1 MFAVVR
7 QYGVVVLETQKFYAS
22 LLLLILQLQMLS
34 GALLKSRKL
43 TLLQTTMVV
52 FTMKLLLNLSVYIR
66 ELLVL
71 ETCPYIGS
79 FQKKSI
85 PTEEISSIRRGRGE
99 KIVSDNDK
107 CIRTSDGVGGL
118 TSYFLRGGGMDVFW
132 NDLLDSLYK

>member
-71 ETCPYIGS
+71 ETCPYIRVFIGAS
-79 FQKKSI
+79 PTVWWLIELKRNALWCVRCTYVHGTFSTVIYYKSYRLFA
-85 PTEEISSIRRGRGE
+85 SHR
-99 KIVSDNDK
+99 
-107 CIRTSDGVGGL
+107 L
-118 TSYFLRGGGMDVFW
+118 F
-132 NDLLDSLYK
+132 